1 MLHRY
6 LNCSFCWSSCQH
18 RQSATDAAT
27 YIADEDYTGD
37 ATTVDDYIRESIVN
51 PKAYFTPGY
60 AVSNH
65 AMPAYTNLTEEQ
77 LDAVVYMLA
86 QQR

>member
-77 LDAVVYMLA
+77 LDAVVYMQA